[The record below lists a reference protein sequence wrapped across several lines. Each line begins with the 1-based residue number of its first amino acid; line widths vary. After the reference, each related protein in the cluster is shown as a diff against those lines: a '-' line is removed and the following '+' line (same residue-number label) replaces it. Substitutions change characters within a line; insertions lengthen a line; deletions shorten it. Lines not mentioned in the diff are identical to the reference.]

1 MRNQLDKQ
9 PMETYDDSER
19 AGEPFVPEPFS
30 VDIFSEKLRF
40 SPPASVQFFQ
50 HLFRWSVYVFLP
62 FFAFLVLA
70 GLAVFLIIHPIKA
83 PLDTTLAVNIA
94 AVIFFPLWLFSID
107 SLCIFPYPLFW
118 RFGVCFSGYWLTE
131 FRHG

>member
-1 MRNQLDKQ
+1 
-9 PMETYDDSER
+9 METYDDSER

-62 FFAFLVLA
+62 FFAFLALA
-70 GLAVFLIIHPIKA
+70 GLAVFFIIYPIKT

-94 AVIFFPLWLFSID
+94 AVIFFGMIIPAVLLLMWVR
-107 SLCIFPYPLFW
+107 SLPWWFLN
-118 RFGVCFSGYWLTE
+118 GTE
-131 FRHG
+131 RG